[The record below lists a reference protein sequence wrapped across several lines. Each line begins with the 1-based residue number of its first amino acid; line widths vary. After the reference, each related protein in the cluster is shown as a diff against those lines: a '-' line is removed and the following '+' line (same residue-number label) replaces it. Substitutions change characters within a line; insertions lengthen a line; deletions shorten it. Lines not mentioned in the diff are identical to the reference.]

1 LLKLYTLS
9 TCPWCK
15 RLKSFLDKEGI
26 DYSFVDIDLLQ
37 GEERDR
43 ALREVDS
50 ISTERAFPL
59 TVVNGRTIKGFNPDL
74 IMATINDNDEK

>member
-1 LLKLYTLS
+1 MLLKLYTLS

-26 DYSFVDIDLLQ
+26 EYSFVDVDLLQ

-43 ALREVDS
+43 ALREIDQ
-50 ISTERAFPL
+50 ISKERAFPL
-59 TVVNGRTIKGFNPDL
+59 TVVNNRVIKGFNPDQ
-74 IMATINDNDEK
+74 IMAALNDEE